1 MAINTKALT
10 AVAITLAKAYDAREK
25 ASTANTPALVSA
37 LGGADKEAARAAL
50 RPLLA
55 PRYGVEGRESK
66 TGKMM
71 FPSDTEEG
79 KRLHNCVAYI
89 VSLAYPKSSEERVEI
104 EVPAEVQAWMDAVVK
119 KTNNGYE
126 ECGTILRSALAIAL
140 SNLKQ
145 KV

>member
-1 MAINTKALT
+1 MAINTKALS
-10 AVAITLAKAYDAREK
+10 AVATILAKAYDARVK
-25 ASTANTPALVSA
+25 AGTDNTPALVNA

-66 TGKMM
+66 SGKLM

-89 VSLAYPKSSEERVEI
+89 VSLAYPKTSEERVSI

-119 KTNNGYE
+119 KTNNGYLE
-126 ECGTILRSALAIAL
+126 AGTILKSALATAL
-140 SNLKQ
+140 SNLPK
-145 KV
+145 